1 MSGALM
7 TVRVARPWL
16 TVDLAGTRRVLSF
29 APYGS
34 GDVVCERIM
43 WREVRDADL
52 TPEFDAIAWLADEV
66 GSTDVVAMLTSRNV
80 ERLVHRRVEVGE
92 VVAEAVVTVGLSNAE
107 RVGVRRRVP
116 AGVGTINVAV
126 AVSEGLNMAARIEA
140 LSVAASARTAAVLEA
155 AIEIESGLATG
166 TGTDCIVV
174 ASPEGSRGFAGMH
187 TDVGEAVGAV
197 VFRAVSEGVA
207 RWLAER

>member
-1 MSGALM
+1 MSVSL
-7 TVRVARPWL
+7 ARPWL
-16 TVDLAGTRRVLSF
+16 TVDLAGTWRALSF

-34 GDVVCERIM
+34 GDVACDRIV

-52 TPEFDAIAWLADEV
+52 TAEFDAIAWLVGEV
-66 GSTDVVAMLTSRNV
+66 GSTGVVAMLTSRNV
-80 ERLVHRRVEVGE
+80 ERFVHLCVEVGD

-107 RVGVRRRVP
+107 RVGARRGVS

-126 AVSEGLNMAARIEA
+126 AVSEGLTMAARIEA
-140 LSVAASARTAAVLEA
+140 LSIAASARTAAVLA
-155 AIEIESGLATG
+155 AAVEIETGLATG

-174 ASPEGSRGFAGMH
+174 ASPEGPRGFAGMH

-197 VFRAVSEGVA
+197 VFGAVSDGVA

>member
-1 MSGALM
+1 
-7 TVRVARPWL
+7 
-16 TVDLAGTRRVLSF
+16 
-29 APYGS
+29 
-34 GDVVCERIM
+34 M